1 MKCGLIGRKLGH
13 SYSPRIHKVLA
24 DYDYHLWELEP
35 EQLEAFLHGRDFV
48 GINVTI
54 PYKQSVIPFLDEIS
68 DRAKAIGAVNT
79 IVNRQGRLYGCNTD
93 FFGMTALIGRLQ
105 LELSGKK
112 VLILGTGGTSRTA
125 RAAALHLGAAE
136 VYRLSR
142 NGREGAIT
150 YEQAAALHKDAACVI
165 NTTPCGMYPAVE
177 GCPLDLDSFPH
188 LEGVVDAVYNPLRT
202 NLVLAAQKRGIAA
215 EGGLYMLAAQAAYA
229 SALFRGCEA
238 TAAEIDLAYQAV
250 RYQMENIVLIGMPSS
265 GKTTVGRLL
274 AEKTGKV
281 FVDTDE
287 LAEQAIGTSI
297 ADYFA
302 ARGESAFRDREQE
315 AVAAVAR
322 AVRRSRVGL
331 QDERRPAGSF
341 IFLGP
346 TGVGKTELCR
356 ALAEALFGDEKAL
369 IRLDMSEYMEKH
381 TVSRLMGAPPGYVGY
396 EEGGQLTEQV
406 RRHPYSVVV
415 FDEIE
420 KAHPEVSNL
429 LLQILEE
436 GQLTDGQGRRVDFR
450 HTLVVMTSNVGAR
463 QIAGENRLGFAAEP
477 AAGGDKNRRT
487 AALGELKKQF
497 RPEFLNRVDEVIV
510 FHALSPAEVEQIAA
524 RMLDQLR
531 ERVERLGYA
540 CTVDPAVAAQVA
552 QAGYDPV
559 YGARPLRRQ
568 LRQQVDDP
576 LAEQLLA
583 GVYRP
588 GDTVAITVQ
597 EGRICCGRA
606 PAVSHA

>member
-13 SYSPRIHKVLA
+13 SYSPQIHKVLA

-79 IVNRQGRLYGCNTD
+79 IVNRQGRLYGDNTD

-136 VYRLSR
+136 AYRLDRS
-142 NGREGAIT
+142 GREGAIT
-150 YEQAAALHKDAACVI
+150 YEQAAAPPTAAACVHH
-165 NTTPCGMYPAVE
+165 TTPCGMYPAVE
-177 GCPLDLDSFPH
+177 DCPLDLDSFPY

-238 TAAEIDLAYQAV
+238 TAAEIDLAYQTV
-250 RYQMENIVLIGMPSS
+250 RYQMDNIVLIGMPSS

-315 AVAAVAR
+315 AVAAVA
-322 AVRRSRVGL
+322 AVGGQVIATGGGAILREENVTALRRSGRLFFLDRSPEKLVATA
-331 QDERRPAGSF
+331 DRPLSAD
-341 IFLGP
+341 
-346 TGVGKTELCR
+346 
-356 ALAEALFGDEKAL
+356 AEALRRRYTERYAL
-369 IRLDMSEYMEKH
+369 YCAAAD
-381 TVSRLMGAPPGYVGY
+381 
-396 EEGGQLTEQV
+396 
-406 RRHPYSVVV
+406 
-415 FDEIE
+415 F
-420 KAHPEVSNL
+420 
-429 LLQILEE
+429 
-436 GQLTDGQGRRVDFR
+436 RVDGNGSVEE
-450 HTLVVMTSNVGAR
+450 TADLVEKEWIR
-463 QIAGENRLGFAAEP
+463 
-477 AAGGDKNRRT
+477 
-487 AALGELKKQF
+487 
-497 RPEFLNRVDEVIV
+497 
-510 FHALSPAEVEQIAA
+510 
-524 RMLDQLR
+524 
-531 ERVERLGYA
+531 
-540 CTVDPAVAAQVA
+540 
-552 QAGYDPV
+552 
-559 YGARPLRRQ
+559 
-568 LRQQVDDP
+568 
-576 LAEQLLA
+576 
-583 GVYRP
+583 
-588 GDTVAITVQ
+588 
-597 EGRICCGRA
+597 
-606 PAVSHA
+606 

>member
-13 SYSPRIHKVLA
+13 SYSPQIHKVLA

-68 DRAKAIGAVNT
+68 DRAKTIGAVNT
-79 IVNRQGRLYGCNTD
+79 IVNRQGRLYGDNTD

-142 NGREGAIT
+142 SGREGAIT

-177 GCPLDLDSFPH
+177 GCPLDLDSFPY

-238 TAAEIDLAYQAV
+238 TAAEIDLAYQTV

-297 ADYFA
+297 AD
-302 ARGESAFRDREQE
+302 
-315 AVAAVAR
+315 
-322 AVRRSRVGL
+322 
-331 QDERRPAGSF
+331 
-341 IFLGP
+341 
-346 TGVGKTELCR
+346 
-356 ALAEALFGDEKAL
+356 
-369 IRLDMSEYMEKH
+369 
-381 TVSRLMGAPPGYVGY
+381 
-396 EEGGQLTEQV
+396 
-406 RRHPYSVVV
+406 
-415 FDEIE
+415 
-420 KAHPEVSNL
+420 
-429 LLQILEE
+429 
-436 GQLTDGQGRRVDFR
+436 
-450 HTLVVMTSNVGAR
+450 
-463 QIAGENRLGFAAEP
+463 
-477 AAGGDKNRRT
+477 
-487 AALGELKKQF
+487 
-497 RPEFLNRVDEVIV
+497 
-510 FHALSPAEVEQIAA
+510 
-524 RMLDQLR
+524 
-531 ERVERLGYA
+531 
-540 CTVDPAVAAQVA
+540 
-552 QAGYDPV
+552 
-559 YGARPLRRQ
+559 
-568 LRQQVDDP
+568 
-576 LAEQLLA
+576 
-583 GVYRP
+583 
-588 GDTVAITVQ
+588 
-597 EGRICCGRA
+597 
-606 PAVSHA
+606 

>member
-68 DRAKAIGAVNT
+68 DRAKTIGAVNT
-79 IVNRQGRLYGCNTD
+79 IVNRQGRLYGDNTD
-93 FFGMTALIGRLQ
+93 FFGMTALIGRLH

-125 RAAALHLGAAE
+125 RAVALHLGAAE

-142 NGREGAIT
+142 SGREGAIT

-238 TAAEIDLAYQAV
+238 TAAEIDLAYQTV

-315 AVAAVAR
+315 AVAAVA
-322 AVRRSRVGL
+322 AVGGQVIATGGGAILREENVTAMRRSGRLFFLDRSPEKLVATT
-331 QDERRPAGSF
+331 DRPLSAD
-341 IFLGP
+341 
-346 TGVGKTELCR
+346 
-356 ALAEALFGDEKAL
+356 AEALHRRYTERYAL
-369 IRLDMSEYMEKH
+369 YCAAAD
-381 TVSRLMGAPPGYVGY
+381 
-396 EEGGQLTEQV
+396 
-406 RRHPYSVVV
+406 
-415 FDEIE
+415 F
-420 KAHPEVSNL
+420 
-429 LLQILEE
+429 
-436 GQLTDGQGRRVDFR
+436 RVDGNGSVEE
-450 HTLVVMTSNVGAR
+450 TADLVEKEWMR
-463 QIAGENRLGFAAEP
+463 
-477 AAGGDKNRRT
+477 
-487 AALGELKKQF
+487 
-497 RPEFLNRVDEVIV
+497 
-510 FHALSPAEVEQIAA
+510 
-524 RMLDQLR
+524 
-531 ERVERLGYA
+531 
-540 CTVDPAVAAQVA
+540 
-552 QAGYDPV
+552 
-559 YGARPLRRQ
+559 
-568 LRQQVDDP
+568 
-576 LAEQLLA
+576 
-583 GVYRP
+583 
-588 GDTVAITVQ
+588 
-597 EGRICCGRA
+597 
-606 PAVSHA
+606 